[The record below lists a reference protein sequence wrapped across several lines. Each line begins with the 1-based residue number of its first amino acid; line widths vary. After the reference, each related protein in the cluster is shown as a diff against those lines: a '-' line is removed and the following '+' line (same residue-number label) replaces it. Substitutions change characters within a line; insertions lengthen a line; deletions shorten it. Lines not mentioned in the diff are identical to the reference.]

1 MVNRGVW
8 GLNWRV
14 AMLSCYVRQACCY
27 NEQKG
32 GLKNDSH
39 THTHVGTETM
49 KRVINICLIASWKEF
64 LAQKNKHHI
73 CYVEEVGCYT
83 EQRVALCAVPGW
95 TDRSHWRTVP
105 SALRTWSWVRWS
117 RWDDG
122 VKFTGNIRVHVSRVR
137 SNSWLITAFK
147 THKVTS
153 VSPRAQCANQQ
164 LAPGVSTP
172 SFINNC

>member
-39 THTHVGTETM
+39 THTRWYRDDEKSNKYM
-49 KRVINICLIASWKEF
+49 SYSKLKRIFS
-64 LAQKNKHHI
+64 QKNRHHI

-122 VKFTGNIRVHVSRVR
+122 VKFTGNIRVRVSRVR